1 MEQTRARTLLTS
13 PPPPPA
19 ATARPSH
26 FAWVDAAKGFGIIL
40 VVLGHALRGLVT
52 SDIMAATPTFHFV
65 DDWIYAFHMPLFFFL
80 SGLFLFRSTAKP
92 WLEFASDK
100 LRTIAYP
107 YFVWSAITLLVKAAL
122 GSATNH
128 PYDLS
133 DFPQIFYQP
142 IDQFW
147 FLYALFLLLMVASA
161 ALKLGFPAWA
171 IFVAAVL
178 LYPGLL
184 PVSSFGLGILNM
196 TRLMALY
203 FGLGVFIGSEQN
215 IRAISGA
222 PVRWL
227 PLGVAAGLLV
237 SSLAGWSELPYRRA
251 FLPTSMFAVS
261 GIAAVVALALLA
273 DKAKLGAAIQ
283 LLGRHSLEIYVVH
296 TIAMAGVRITLVK
309 FAHIS
314 APAPH
319 LVLGMLAGLYIPMA
333 VAVLFERVGFQFG
346 FTLPKS
352 VKPNLASQSNSK
364 TGGRAKA

>member
-1 MEQTRARTLLTS
+1 
-13 PPPPPA
+13 
-19 ATARPSH
+19 
-26 FAWVDAAKGFGIIL
+26 
-40 VVLGHALRGLVT
+40 
-52 SDIMAATPTFHFV
+52 
-65 DDWIYAFHMPLFFFL
+65 MPLFFFL
-80 SGLFLFRSTAKP
+80 SGLFLFRSTTKP
-92 WLEFASDK
+92 WLEVASDK

-107 YFVWSAITLLVKAAL
+107 YFVWSVITLLVKAAL
-122 GSATNH
+122 GSATNY

-133 DFPQIFYQP
+133 DFPLIFYQP

-161 ALKLGFPAWA
+161 GLKLGFPPWV

-184 PVSSFGLGILNM
+184 PVSSFGLGILHM

-237 SSLAGWSELPYRRA
+237 SSFAGWSELPYRHA

-273 DKAKLGAAIQ
+273 DRAKLGAAIRF
-283 LLGRHSLEIYVVH
+283 LGRHSLEIYVVH
-296 TIAMAGVRITLVK
+296 TMAMAGVRITL
-309 FAHIS
+309 AQIRPHIS
-314 APAPH
+314 PGAASRARHGGWPLHSDSCGRTVRTGRLPIRVYAPEEAKAQPGKSIQLEDRRGSESVSKIVLLAAPAASTSSRRMICVSPWTPS
-319 LVLGMLAGLYIPMA
+319 LRSPPESTFRPPTALQPC
-333 VAVLFERVGFQFG
+333 RTRRQFDW
-346 FTLPKS
+346 S
-352 VKPNLASQSNSK
+352 WVKEQ
-364 TGGRAKA
+364 GRLTEMTKNV